1 MSGVGTRKSGKKPL
15 VLTSR
20 VEQVLEAVYFYRF
33 MSALDVAYRL
43 FSPGS
48 VTYVR
53 EVLSELAGGR
63 DYEPRQYL
71 YRFPLPGTLTGNSP
85 RVYTLG
91 SRGRDFLANE
101 VGKPVDWYFR
111 PEKVKHFSHSHVM
124 HNLLLT
130 RFLVA
135 ALSWSKKHPEIR
147 LARTR
152 ISYELARSPAVVQ
165 VSEEGRT
172 ETLKVVPDAWLLFE
186 RVRDGKVERTFP
198 VLLEID
204 RGTEYRQKFK
214 QHVASRIELIRSGAY
229 SEWFGVK
236 SVVIA
241 YTTTG
246 QAPEY
251 RNARLRSMRVW
262 TNEVLEDLH
271 MEDWAS
277 IFRFHSLTLESIYE
291 AALFGG
297 QVWYGLDTS
306 EPMYL
311 LETK

>member
-1 MSGVGTRKSGKKPL
+1 MSAVRTRKSGKKPL

-20 VEQVLEAVYFYRF
+20 FEQVLKAVYFYRF

-53 EVLSELAGGR
+53 DVLSELAGGR

-101 VGKPVDWYFR
+101 IGRPVNWYFR

-124 HNLLLT
+124 HSLLLT

-135 ALSWSKKHPEIR
+135 ALNWSKKHPEIR

-152 ISYELARSPAVVQ
+152 ISYELAQAPAVVQ
-165 VSEEGRT
+165 VSEGGRT

-198 VLLEID
+198 VLFEID
-204 RGTEYRQKFK
+204 RGTEYRRKFK
-214 QHVASRIELIRSGAY
+214 QHVASRLELIRSGAY

-236 SVVIA
+236 SVAIA
-241 YTTTG
+241 YATTG
-246 QAPEY
+246 ETPEY
-251 RNARLRSMRVW
+251 RATRLRSMCAW
-262 TNEVLEDLH
+262 TSEVLSELGINN
-271 MEDWAS
+271 WS
-277 IFRFHSLTLESIYE
+277 SLFRFHSLTLEGIYE
-291 AALFGG
+291 ASLFGEP
-297 QVWYGLDTS
+297 VWLQPDALD
-306 EPMYL
+306 PVPFL
-311 LETK
+311 GP